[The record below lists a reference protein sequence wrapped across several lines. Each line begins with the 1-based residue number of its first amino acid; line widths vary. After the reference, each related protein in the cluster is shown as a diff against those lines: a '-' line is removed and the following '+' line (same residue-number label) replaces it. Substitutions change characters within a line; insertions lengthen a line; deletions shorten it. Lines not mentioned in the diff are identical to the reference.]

1 MSLVGK
7 LFKGRYKIIEKIG
20 QGGMACVY
28 KAEDELLN
36 RFVAI
41 KVLKPDLNNNEDFI
55 EKFNKEAKAAAK
67 LSHPNIVNVY
77 DVGEEDGI
85 KYIVMELIEGKN
97 LKELI
102 KSTNGFLDEKLVIK
116 IAKQIASAL
125 AEAHS
130 NNIIHRDIK
139 PENIIIDKSNNIKVA
154 DFGIARAVTTSTLVN
169 TKQMLGSVHYCSP
182 EQSRGSLVDNR
193 SDIYSLGILVY
204 ELATKKVPFDGD
216 NEITIALKH
225 LKEEFLEPSEI
236 NSTISNGLEKIII
249 KATRKKALDRYQN
262 INDLIDDL
270 DRVDNNQEDDIVF
283 YESDAGVNET
293 KILPTIGDVKD
304 MSRKKSKYKNKKQ
317 KSNKPSYFTILMI
330 ILAALFISVAI
341 FAVTSLDEIT
351 SKFENKEVTVPE
363 VVNLEEDE
371 AVSKL
376 REIGLEA
383 DTSRK
388 TFSSDIQE
396 GYVISQSTRAGEQ
409 LKEGYTVELTISK
422 GPRLVMVPN
431 IIHKSLTEGKIQLEN
446 ANLTT
451 GNIQYEFSDLPQ
463 GTIIDQDPLA
473 GSEVNFES
481 EINLTISQGK
491 EDKDV
496 LVPNLLG
503 LTLQEAQERLSSISL
518 NVGDISYE
526 ESSEYEKDKI
536 MTQSISPSSEV
547 AENSIINIT
556 ISQGSPEVEEPPADE
571 TVQKTYIVPLNFDG
585 EEATLK
591 VEKIQEG
598 NTEVVY
604 EEEHL
609 KSEENVRVVVSGT
622 GEATLKFYFD
632 DQLVNTRTVLFE

>member
-7 LFKGRYKIIEKIG
+7 FFKNRYKIIEKIG

-85 KYIVMELIEGKN
+85 KYIVMELIQGKN

-102 KSTNGFLDEKLVIK
+102 QSTEGFLDEKLVIK

-139 PENIIIDKSNNIKVA
+139 PENIIIDKFNNIKVA

-193 SDIYSLGILVY
+193 SDIYSLGILIY

-225 LKEEFLEPSEI
+225 LKEEFLQPSEI
-236 NSTISNGLEKIII
+236 NSELSNGLEKIII
-249 KATRKKALDRYQN
+249 KSTRKKAVDRYQD

-270 DRVDNNQEDDIVF
+270 NRLDNNQADDILF
-283 YESDAGVNET
+283 FETDEEVNET
-293 KILPTIGDVKD
+293 KILPTIGDVEH
-304 MSRKKSKYKNKKQ
+304 MSRKNNKYKNKK
-317 KSNKPSYFTILMI
+317 SNKPSFFMILMI
-330 ILAALFISVAI
+330 ILAALFISVGI
-341 FAVTSLDEIT
+341 FALTSLDEIT
-351 SKFENKEVTVPE
+351 SRFENQEVTVPD
-363 VVNLEEDE
+363 VVNLAEDR
-371 AVSKL
+371 AVSEL
-376 REIGLEA
+376 RAVGLEA

-388 TFSSDIQE
+388 SFSSEIAT
-396 GYVISQSTRAGEQ
+396 GHVITQSTSAGEK

-431 IIHKSLTEGKIQLEN
+431 VIHKNLTEGKIQLEN
-446 ANLTT
+446 ANLDT
-451 GNIQYEFSDLPQ
+451 GRISYEFSDLPQ

-473 GSEVNFES
+473 GSEVNFAS
-481 EINLTISQGK
+481 EINLTISQGQ
-491 EDKDV
+491 EDQEV

-503 LTLQEAQERLSSISL
+503 LSLQEAQERLSSINL
-518 NVGDISYE
+518 AIGDISYE
-526 ESSEYEKDKI
+526 ESTEYVQDTI
-536 MTQSISPSSEV
+536 MTQSISPSTEV

-556 ISQGSPEVEEPPADE
+556 ISQGSSEPEEQPTDSEI
-571 TVQKTYIVPLNFDG
+571 QKTYIIPLSFEG
-585 EEATLK
+585 ETAVVK
-591 VEKIQEG
+591 VEKIQDG
-598 NTEVVY
+598 ATEVVY
-604 EEEHL
+604 EKEHN

-622 GEATLKFYFD
+622 GEATIKFYFD
-632 DQLVNTRTVLFE
+632 DNVINTRKVIFE